1 MANASDRVVAAPSA
15 DRALDVYFRIT
26 NQIIASLERGV
37 KPWTQPWSA
46 AHAAG
51 PVTRP
56 LRHNGQPYAGI
67 NILTLWCAAY
77 ERGYSAPIWMT
88 FKQALELG
96 AAVRKGEKGSPVV
109 YASKLTRSETD
120 DATGETSERDIPFLK
135 AYTVFNVEQIDGLAE
150 HYTARQN
157 ATPNTAARVETAEL
171 FFAATG
177 ADIRHGGDRAFYAPG
192 PDFIQIPDFAAFTD
206 AESYYAT
213 LGHECV
219 HWTRHASRLD
229 RDFGQKRFGD
239 EAYAREELVAELG
252 AAFLCADLGIACE
265 DRDDHAAYIAHWLQ
279 ALKDDKRCIFAA
291 AAHAQRAVDY
301 LKAQQPAVAE
311 AGSVAALIADAAA

>member
-1 MANASDRVVAAPSA
+1 MRGHLAGTVLRGAN
-15 DRALDVYFRIT
+15 
-26 NQIIASLERGV
+26 
-37 KPWTQPWSA
+37 
-46 AHAAG
+46 G
-51 PVTRP
+51 PTAVRLP
-56 LRHNGQPYAGI
+56 DLQ
-67 NILTLWCAAY
+67 
-77 ERGYSAPIWMT
+77 
-88 FKQALELG
+88 LG

-120 DATGETSERDIPFLK
+120 DATGETNERDIPFLK
-135 AYTVFNVEQIDGLAE
+135 AYTVFNVEQIDGLPA
-150 HYTARQN
+150 HYTTRLD
-157 ATPNTAARVETAEL
+157 ATPNTASRIEAAER

-192 PDFIQIPDFAAFTD
+192 PDFIQLPDFTAFTD

-213 LGHECV
+213 IGHECV

-252 AAFLCADLGIACE
+252 AAFLCADLGIVCE

-279 ALKDDKRCIFAA
+279 ALKDDKRCIFSA
-291 AAHAQRAVDY
+291 AAHAQRAVEY
-301 LKAQQPAVAE
+301 LKAKQAPFAE
-311 AGSVAALIADAAA
+311 ATE